1 MGYSVKGR
9 RYRGHRLTASSCNAH
24 WDLQSS
30 VGVSA
35 SVDIPEVEKSDS

>member
-9 RYRGHRLTASSCNAH
+9 RYRGHLTASSCNGH

-30 VGVSA
+30 VGVVV
-35 SVDIPEVEKSDS
+35 SVDIPEAEKSDN